1 MRVMEAAGKTVE
13 EATQKALVAL
23 NLPLKDVLV
32 EVIAEAS
39 SGLFGLFGSKF
50 AKVRVSEIVNP
61 DKYISDFLTGIM
73 QHMNISGDVDTKKE
87 EDILKMNVSG
97 SKMGILIG
105 KRGQTLNALQYLL
118 NVAYY
123 RRFPGDDCRVV
134 LDVEDYRLKREETL
148 RTLALNMAKKATRH
162 SQEVVLE
169 PMTAQ
174 ERRIIH
180 TALQDNEA
188 VSTFSQGEEPFRKVV
203 IAPKK

>member
-1 MRVMEAAGKTVE
+1 MRVAEATGKTVE
-13 EATQKALVAL
+13 EAIQKALTAL
-23 NLPLKDVLV
+23 SLPLEGVKV
-32 EVIAEAS
+32 EVMAEAS
-39 SGLFGLFGSKF
+39 SGLFGLFGSKS
-50 AKVRVSEIVNP
+50 AKVRVTEIVTR
-61 DKYISDFLTGIM
+61 DQYMSDFLAGII
-73 QHMNISGDVDTKKE
+73 QHMDVSGDVEIKKE

-97 SKMGILIG
+97 NKMGILIG
-105 KRGQTLNALQYLL
+105 KHGQTLNALQYLL

-123 RRFPGDDCRVV
+123 RRFPGDDCRIV

-148 RTLALNMAKKATRH
+148 RTLALNLAKKATRYC
-162 SQEVVLE
+162 QEVVLE

-180 TALQDNEA
+180 TALQDNAA

>member
-13 EATQKALVAL
+13 EATQKALMAL

-50 AKVRVSEIVNP
+50 AKVRVSEIVTP
-61 DKYISDFLTGIM
+61 DKYISDFLAGIM
-73 QHMNISGDVDTKKE
+73 QHINISGDVETKKE
-87 EDILKMNVSG
+87 EDFLKMNVSG
-97 SKMGILIG
+97 NKMGILIG

-118 NVAYY
+118 NVAYH
-123 RRFPGDDCRVV
+123 RRFPGDDCRIV

-148 RTLALNMAKKATRH
+148 RTLALNQAKKVTRY

-203 IAPKK
+203 IAPKR